1 MVGRGYRCMYLRRY
15 GRADDLT
22 LGKYKQ
28 ILIGAPLWRL
38 IAGHGGKAG
47 AGTIPH
53 DGDVVEQEVARRRG
67 GNLLKKL

>member
-28 ILIGAPLWRL
+28 ILIGAPL
-38 IAGHGGKAG
+38 
-47 AGTIPH
+47 
-53 DGDVVEQEVARRRG
+53 
-67 GNLLKKL
+67 